1 MEQKAALIDELDTDP
16 RALRARPESTFSI
29 GLFVVLMLVFWPFG
43 VGYAL
48 WHWHMQSSGG
58 QI

>member
-1 MEQKAALIDELDTDP
+1 MEQKAALTDELDTDP
-16 RALRARPESTFSI
+16 RVVSARPEATFSI

-48 WHWHMQSSGG
+48 WHRHLQSNGG